1 MELGLFTLLLKV
13 KNLKVSRSFYEKF
26 GFFASTPEPSNKN
39 WIVRKNGKTVID
51 LFQDMLEKNTL
62 YFNPDRRFKEPISN
76 FTDIRELYHNL
87 KSQGVKFSKEVGFD
101 SKTELQVLSC
111 QILMEMRI

>member
-62 YFNPDRRFKEPISN
+62 ILIQIDDLNNQYQ
-76 FTDIRELYHNL
+76 T
-87 KSQGVKFSKEVGFD
+87 
-101 SKTELQVLSC
+101 LQ
-111 QILMEMRI
+111 IFENYIII